1 MIEPIQRSV
10 HSHPPIVPPA
20 QGFLSPELGWCD
32 PQTGCSCTKMKAPV
46 PYSNDQTRIPD
57 GQGTSKMYRIR
68 AGQGMPPGQLA
79 GLALHGLG
87 GGRSHGR

>member
-1 MIEPIQRSV
+1 
-10 HSHPPIVPPA
+10 
-20 QGFLSPELGWCD
+20 
-32 PQTGCSCTKMKAPV
+32 MKAPV
-46 PYSNDQTRIPD
+46 PYSNDQARIPD

-79 GLALHGLG
+79 GLTLHGLG